1 MAISDIKGTVTTTG
15 MMGKGPEMPVGKVDP
30 KLPQVKTPKPEVAK
44 QVNTQNQGSSLK
56 EQFPDASETE
66 ITLAERFKTL
76 TAEDRASISA
86 VLSPSVTAALSKM
99 LPEFAP
105 LMEQIGSTEPNLVM
119 PMSVA
124 ANYAIRKYGI
134 EDPKQA
140 VTVLAE
146 DIFGNTQMETQQT
159 NVPPGN
165 QEINTTGL
173 MKADNTV
180 TQPSNMDGMMTSP
193 QNMETV

>member
-15 MMGKGPEMPVGKVDP
+15 MMGKGPTMPKGKVDP

-56 EQFPDASETE
+56 EQFPNASETE

-165 QEINTTGL
+165 EPQGL
-173 MKADNTV
+173 
-180 TQPSNMDGMMTSP
+180 MTSP

>member
-15 MMGKGPEMPVGKVDP
+15 MMGKGPAMPKGKVDP

-56 EQFPDASETE
+56 EQFPNASETE

-146 DIFGNTQMETQQT
+146 DIFGNTQMEQQT
-159 NVPPGN
+159 NVPPS
-165 QEINTTGL
+165 QGL
-173 MKADNTV
+173 
-180 TQPSNMDGMMTSP
+180 MTSP
-193 QNMETV
+193 QTT

>member
-1 MAISDIKGTVTTTG
+1 MAIEDIKGTVTTTG
-15 MMGKGPEMPVGKVDP
+15 MMGKGPTMPKGKVDP
-30 KLPQVKTPKPEVAK
+30 KLPQAETPKPQVNK

-66 ITLAERFKTL
+66 IVLAERFKTL

-86 VLSPSVTAALSKM
+86 VLSPSVTTALSKM

-105 LMEQIGSTEPNLVM
+105 LMEQIGSTEPNFVM

-124 ANYAIRKYGI
+124 ANYAMKQYGVQ
-134 EDPKQA
+134 DPKQA

-165 QEINTTGL
+165 EPQGL
-173 MKADNTV
+173 
-180 TQPSNMDGMMTSP
+180 MTSP

>member
-15 MMGKGPEMPVGKVDP
+15 MMGKGPTMPKGKVDP

-56 EQFPDASETE
+56 EQFPNSSETE

-76 TAEDRASISA
+76 TAEDRAAISA
-86 VLSPSVTAALSKM
+86 VLSPSVTTALSKM

-105 LMEQIGSTEPNLVM
+105 LMEQIGTDEPNLVM

-124 ANYAIRKYGI
+124 ASYAMRRYGVQ
-134 EDPKQA
+134 DPKQA

-146 DIFGNTQMETQQT
+146 DIFGNTQMEQQT
-159 NVPPGN
+159 NVPPS
-165 QEINTTGL
+165 QGL
-173 MKADNTV
+173 
-180 TQPSNMDGMMTSP
+180 MTSP
-193 QNMETV
+193 QTT

>member
-1 MAISDIKGTVTTTG
+1 MAISDMKGTVTTTG
-15 MMGKGPEMPVGKVDP
+15 MMNQGPNMPKAADI
-30 KLPQVKTPKPEVAK
+30 KINPQLSKKEVKKTPIKQETKTINPEV
-44 QVNTQNQGSSLK
+44 QGSSLRD
-56 EQFPDASETE
+56 QFPNASETE
-66 ITLAERFKTL
+66 IVLAERFKTL

-86 VLSPSVTAALSKM
+86 VLSPSVTTALSKM

-105 LMEQIGSTEPNLVM
+105 LMEQIGSTEPNFVM

-124 ANYAIRKYGI
+124 ANYAMKQYGVQ
-134 EDPKQA
+134 DPKQA

-165 QEINTTGL
+165 EPQGL
-173 MKADNTV
+173 
-180 TQPSNMDGMMTSP
+180 MTSP